1 MSFFTLLHE
10 KKRQLQPLSSRHLLL
25 PCGEESVMIHL
36 LGLNKQETQ
45 KKIPR
50 YHLPYMTLFNFSRLV
65 LLRLIAA
72 SGGEKQAKHFRDGGD
87 VMLKTK
93 SGCIRRKEKGIKIA
107 EESERER
114 TAQSE
119 TVCTSNSAAP
129 YSAKKNKTFP
139 NKKRCT

>member
-1 MSFFTLLHE
+1 
-10 KKRQLQPLSSRHLLL
+10 
-25 PCGEESVMIHL
+25 
-36 LGLNKQETQ
+36 
-45 KKIPR
+45 
-50 YHLPYMTLFNFSRLV
+50 MTLFNFSRLV

-129 YSAKKNKTFP
+129 YSAKKQNIPK
-139 NKKRCT
+139 